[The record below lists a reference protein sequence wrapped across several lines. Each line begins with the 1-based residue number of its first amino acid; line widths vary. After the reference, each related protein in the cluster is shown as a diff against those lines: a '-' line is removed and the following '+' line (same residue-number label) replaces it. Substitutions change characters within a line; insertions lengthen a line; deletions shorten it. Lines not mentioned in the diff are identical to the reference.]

1 MRRTDRLFE
10 LIQLF
15 RAQSFWRGA
24 DLAERLEVSLRTL
37 YRDIDT
43 LVATGVP
50 IEGERGV
57 GYILR
62 EPIFLPPLTLT
73 EDELQALQL
82 GAEIIRKAADDT
94 LADAAKTLLTKVNG
108 VVPARHQNRNF
119 LAGMTVLPHR
129 PTANLPHLPTVRRA
143 ITNKQ
148 MLTITYSAL
157 SEAQSTRTI
166 RPLNV
171 EFWGHVWTLTAWCEL
186 RQDFRHFRVDRIV
199 ECNETGEMFAD
210 EAGKTLADFVA
221 GMREGGGERQLG
233 PQV

>member
-15 RAQSFWRGA
+15 RSQSFWRGA
-24 DLAERLEVSLRTL
+24 DLAERLEISVRTL

-43 LVATGVP
+43 LVTSGVP

-82 GAEIIRKAADDT
+82 GAEIIRKAADES
-94 LADAAKTLLTKVNG
+94 LANAARTLLTKING
-108 VVPARHQNRNF
+108 VVPPRHQNRNF
-119 LAGMTVLPHR
+119 LAGMSVLPHR
-129 PTANLPHLPTVRRA
+129 PVARLPHLAAVRRA
-143 ITNKQ
+143 IADKRV
-148 MLTITYSAL
+148 LTIGYSSL
-157 SEAQSTRTI
+157 SDTTSTRTI

-171 EFWGHVWTLTAWCEL
+171 AFWGQVWTLTAWCEL
-186 RQDFRHFRVDRIV
+186 RSDFRHFRVDRIV
-199 ECNETGEMFAD
+199 ECAETGAVFVD
-210 EAGKTLADFVA
+210 EPGKTLADFVA
-221 GMREGGGERQLG
+221 GMQAG
-233 PQV
+233 

>member
-15 RAQSFWRGA
+15 RAQGFWRGA
-24 DLAERLEVSLRTL
+24 DLAERLEISLRTL

-43 LVATGVP
+43 LVASGVP

-57 GYILR
+57 GYMLR

-94 LADAAKTLLTKVNG
+94 LAEAAQTLLTKING

-119 LAGMTVLPHR
+119 LAGMTVMPQR
-129 PTANLPHLPTVRRA
+129 PTAQLPHLPLIRRA
-143 ITNKQ
+143 IADKRV
-148 MLTITYSAL
+148 LTITYAAL
-157 SEAQSTRTI
+157 TDATSTRTI

-171 EFWGHVWTLTAWCEL
+171 EFWGHVWTLTAWCDL
-186 RQDFRHFRVDRIV
+186 RQDFRHFRVDRIT
-199 ECNETGEMFAD
+199 ECAETGVVFGD

-221 GMREGGGERQLG
+221 GMREG
-233 PQV
+233 